1 MRAHHERNLRFG
13 EPYFD
18 CRLHWTHLKRDQGWS
33 RITLVGR
40 FAPCAGFVTLRQTFV
55 RRSQNCGMVPR
66 ETTGASQAASGFALS
81 GKPIT
86 SALEPWSKVSAV
98 LTLPRPAQGSEGT
111 LAFGGHRDR
120 GVRAPATAPIAPRLA

>member
-1 MRAHHERNLRFG
+1 MGLAHSSVKRSRLQFGFARITSAIWGSVNLILIVGFIV
-13 EPYFD
+13 
-18 CRLHWTHLKRDQGWS
+18 HLKRDQGWS

-66 ETTGASQAASGFALS
+66 ETTGASQAASGFARS

-86 SALEPWSKVSAV
+86 SALEPWSKVSSA
-98 LTLPRPAQGSEGT
+98 LT
-111 LAFGGHRDR
+111 
-120 GVRAPATAPIAPRLA
+120 